1 MITLILRNDT
11 GDRQDQIIVGTALE
25 LHFRLERISMAA
37 LAVMSLGMGMMVRC
51 MTYMDIESYDTRKVP
66 YCQKNG
72 KESHVHI
79 SHHNMQMYKKCSKV
93 KEICSTFVFQA
104 SDIILYT
111 SDKRTK
117 IIVIMKEFV
126 KMTLATMAG
135 LLVFGIVALF
145 FSFAMIGAV
154 AAMGD
159 KQPVMPREAV
169 LKIDMST
176 FTLSEQSTESNPLDA
191 LMSGGQ
197 TSTPLGIYDAVTAI
211 NAAATDPAVKFIYMK
226 PDGVTGG
233 TAQIEEFRK
242 ALDNF
247 RKSGKAIVSYTEN
260 PDNASYYLA
269 SVSDKIFMTPH
280 DGAMNMFNG
289 VSSQM
294 IFLKDILDK
303 LGINVQLIRHG
314 KYKSAGEMFVRNSS
328 SKENLQQNTEMVE
341 AIWNTYASEI
351 AESRGISTEKLN
363 SIINNLDLVFP
374 ADWVENGL
382 VDELLDYNQLEGKL
396 CDLFVAEK
404 YEDVKGI
411 SINDYATL
419 KNTVNFK
426 ADKKVAVIYANG
438 DIVDGDQKEEVAG
451 NRFAKIIAE
460 VRKDSTV
467 QAVVLRVNSPGG
479 SVLASEKIK
488 TELDLLMDSKPLIA
502 SYGDYAA
509 SGGYWISANCD
520 KIFSN
525 ASTLTG
531 SIGVFSMI
539 PDFGDAIKDK
549 LHVNITHVNSNT
561 HSDMYTGMRALNQ
574 AELDYMQAS
583 VEKIYDKF
591 TNLVSEGRD
600 MPVARVDEIAQGRV
614 WAGSDAIKIGLV
626 DEIGTLEDAISY
638 AALSIE
644 GVSGV
649 QDVQIV
655 EYPKPLS
662 SMEVLLEAL
671 GAGESGVL
679 SGTPF
684 EGIETAFGSF
694 GKQDIGKVYARM
706 PYVITVE

>member
-1 MITLILRNDT
+1 
-11 GDRQDQIIVGTALE
+11 
-25 LHFRLERISMAA
+25 
-37 LAVMSLGMGMMVRC
+37 
-51 MTYMDIESYDTRKVP
+51 
-66 YCQKNG
+66 
-72 KESHVHI
+72 
-79 SHHNMQMYKKCSKV
+79 
-93 KEICSTFVFQA
+93 
-104 SDIILYT
+104 
-111 SDKRTK
+111 
-117 IIVIMKEFV
+117 MKEFV

-135 LLVFGIVALF
+135 LLVFGIVVLF

-154 AAMGD
+154 ASMGD

-176 FTLSEQSTESNPLDA
+176 FTLSEQSTEANPLDA

-197 TSTPLGIYDAVTAI
+197 TVTPLGIYSAVNAI

-247 RKSGKAIVSYTEN
+247 RKSGKAIVSYTES
-260 PDNASYYLA
+260 PSNASYYLA
-269 SVSDKIFMTPH
+269 SVSDKVFMTPH
-280 DGAMNMFNG
+280 DGATNMFNG

-341 AIWNTYASEI
+341 SIWNTYASEI
-351 AESRGISTEKLN
+351 AASRGISTEQLN

-374 ADWVENGL
+374 TDWVENGL
-382 VDELLDYNQLEGKL
+382 VDELLDYNQLEDKL
-396 CDLFVAEK
+396 CDLYVAEK
-404 YEDVKGI
+404 FEDVKGI
-411 SINDYATL
+411 SLTDYATL

-426 ADKKVAVIYANG
+426 ADKKVAVIYAEG
-438 DIVDGDQKEEVAG
+438 EIVDGDQKEEVAG
-451 NRFAKIIAE
+451 NRFAKIIAD

-488 TELDLLMDSKPLIA
+488 TELDLLMESKPLIA

-520 KIFSN
+520 KIYSN

-539 PDFGDAIKDK
+539 PDFGDAVKDK
-549 LHVNITHVNSNT
+549 LHINITHVNSNR
-561 HSDMYTGMRALNQ
+561 HSDMYTGMRALDQ

-583 VEKIYDKF
+583 VENIYDKF

-614 WAGSDAIKIGLV
+614 WAGADAIKIGLV
-626 DEIGTLEDAISY
+626 DEIGTLEDAINY

-644 GVSGV
+644 GVNGV

-662 SMEVLLEAL
+662 TMEVLLEAL
-671 GAGESGVL
+671 GAGENSVL
-679 SGTPF
+679 AGTSF
-684 EGIETAFGSF
+684 EGIETAFRSF
-694 GKQDIGKVYARM
+694 GKQDIGKAYARM